1 MFKIHRFQDAV
12 TTTWSG
18 GKTTELFIYPEN
30 SLFSERNFDFRI
42 SSATINVENSD
53 FTSLPNYNRLLAILE
68 GKLEIIH
75 EGKYSKLLKQFDT
88 DQFHGS
94 WNTSSIGKVR
104 DFNVI
109 YSDQFEVRSFYKIL
123 HEKLNL
129 GKTGSFLFLLVLNE
143 STEIEG
149 VGVKKYD
156 LIQILEE
163 AVNLPAGLSFIQIE
177 LTDN

>member
-18 GKTTELFIYPEN
+18 GKTSELFIYPKN

-42 SSATINVENSD
+42 SSATIDVENSD

-75 EGKYSKLLKQFDT
+75 EGKYSKLLQQFDIEE
-88 DQFHGS
+88 FHGS

-109 YSDQFEVRSFYKIL
+109 YSDQFEVKFLYQTVKENI
-123 HEKLNL
+123 NL
-129 GKTGSFLFLLVLNE
+129 SKTGKFLFLLILNE
-143 STEIEG
+143 STKIEG
-149 VGVKKYD
+149 FGVNQYD
-156 LIQILEE
+156 LIEVDVHSI
-163 AVNLPAGLSFIQIE
+163 NLPVGLSFFQIE
-177 LTDN
+177 LTEI